1 MHLKDKLRLLLIKK
15 KKTKKK
21 KQTNTQTKIKTK
33 NKTKKIKKINKKNG
47 RKWLVFFEVLFL
59 FLKKSRGRYKYK
71 NI

>member
-15 KKTKKK
+15 IK
-21 KQTNTQTKIKTK
+21 KQTNKQTNK
-33 NKTKKIKKINKKNG
+33 NKNKKQNQKIKKINKKNG